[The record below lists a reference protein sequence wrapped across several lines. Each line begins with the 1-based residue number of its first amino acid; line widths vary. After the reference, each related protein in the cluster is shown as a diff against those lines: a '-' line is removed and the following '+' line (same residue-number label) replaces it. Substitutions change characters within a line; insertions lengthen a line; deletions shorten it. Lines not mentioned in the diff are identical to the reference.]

1 MNEQYNHM
9 MSSRSPLLLIGNII
23 YVSALN
29 RLIDIVTWSPTFQE
43 SSWNLFYSSF
53 MGVGVNNPGEL
64 DHTGQYGRQVISH
77 WTLQQQP
84 VRSILFF
91 QSHLLLFIDFELFRP
106 DVPLRSGGLDG
117 WSWSRTAGITSSEFR
132 QNHFLS
138 FVFLSWSSFQSYIAF
153 GQIRR

>member
-9 MSSRSPLLLIGNII
+9 MSSLSPLLLIGNII

-106 DVPLRSGGLDG
+106 TFRCVLEV
-117 WSWSRTAGITSSEFR
+117 WTAEADHGRPGSHHLNSDRITSYPLFSCHDLLF
-132 QNHFLS
+132 NH
-138 FVFLSWSSFQSYIAF
+138 I
-153 GQIRR
+153 